1 MSEFADKLIQVM
13 GGSVKNEDEESLQTL
28 HPKNWEKLGDKVQ
41 SIINTPPYFSYMLGS
56 LPTGNDLDIF
66 RPAFISDIL
75 LVILISIDLNQLKY
89 IQVTTLHSRKSKETK
104 EIEMMPLD
112 QQLKPKLL
120 TLMTKIPRVLQ
131 ERI

>member
-13 GGSVKNEDEESLQTL
+13 GGSVKNVDEESLQTL

-66 RPAFISDIL
+66 ILDFSIFII
-75 LVILISIDLNQLKY
+75 VILTGIDSQL
-89 IQVTTLHSRKSKETK
+89 T
-104 EIEMMPLD
+104 
-112 QQLKPKLL
+112 
-120 TLMTKIPRVLQ
+120 
-131 ERI
+131 

>member
-1 MSEFADKLIQVM
+1 MYV
-13 GGSVKNEDEESLQTL
+13 
-28 HPKNWEKLGDKVQ
+28 
-41 SIINTPPYFSYMLGS
+41 
-56 LPTGNDLDIF
+56 
-66 RPAFISDIL
+66 
-75 LVILISIDLNQLKY
+75 LVILIGIDLNQLKY
-89 IQVTTLHSRKSKETK
+89 IQVKTLHSRKSKETK